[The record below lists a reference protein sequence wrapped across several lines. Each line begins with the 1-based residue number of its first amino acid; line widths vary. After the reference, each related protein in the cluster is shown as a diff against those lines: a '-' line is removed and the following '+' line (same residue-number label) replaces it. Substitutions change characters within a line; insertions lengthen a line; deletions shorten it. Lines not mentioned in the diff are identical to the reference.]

1 MLLTYPTERDH
12 ARSPRKEE
20 GERIGGGSFLFEI
33 PAPGWDISRVIQI
46 RMKLFRNEP
55 PQTPAMRE
63 AAARVFVYGS
73 LMSRPVLLALLGRVP
88 RADPAVLCGF
98 ERRRVAGEVFPALV
112 ARASAP
118 RLRGLVFS
126 ELSLAERRIFDEF
139 EDDAYQK
146 QTVRVVVAG
155 VDGDPFGWAMR
166 EDEPDEALRSS
177 TAELDAEAYVWA
189 DAATGLD
196 AGAWSARRD
205 FLPHEAG
212 YVRMCEEFAR
222 SPEVAALRSGGAG

>member
-1 MLLTYPTERDH
+1 
-12 ARSPRKEE
+12 
-20 GERIGGGSFLFEI
+20 
-33 PAPGWDISRVIQI
+33 
-46 RMKLFRNEP
+46 
-55 PQTPAMRE
+55 MRPDS
-63 AAARVFVYGS
+63 RVFVYGS

-146 QTVRVVVAG
+146 QTVRASVVAG
-155 VDGDPFGWAMR
+155 VGDPYGWAMR
-166 EDEPDEALRSS
+166 DERDDEASEEGAGADEARGSS
-177 TAELDAEAYVWA
+177 TAELEAQAYVWT
-189 DAATGLD
+189 DPATGLD

-212 YVRMCEEFAR
+212 YVRMCEDFAR
-222 SPEVAALRSGGAG
+222 SPEVAALRRDALGGSSGVSSGAGYWYRPRANRPGH